1 MKDSNAMISE
11 KQFLEFKKRYDEF
24 EKKQQAEILEKF
36 KQDFHRFNSS
46 YQAVTGLADELDR
59 NEAPQFNVFS
69 ILDRGHLEVLTHTP
83 FLAELL
89 NPRGTHGQK
98 DLFLRCFLRKILKYS
113 PAEASDPNWHV
124 IKEYEYVDLRIF
136 NYSLRKAIFIEN
148 KIYTDAHSG
157 QLSRYFSLW
166 ENHYSKNGAF
176 IYLTPDGKAPNE
188 TGFDDLVYKKDEIM
202 KVLLCLS
209 YKEDICNWL
218 EETLFQIASPKVRE
232 TIIQYIDLIKKI

>member
-1 MKDSNAMISE
+1 MINE
-11 KQFLEFKKRYDEF
+11 KQFLKFKKRYDEF
-24 EKKQQAEILEKF
+24 EKKQRTEILEKF
-36 KQDFHRFNSS
+36 KQDFHRFNNS
-46 YQAVTGLADELDR
+46 YQAITGLADELDR
-59 NEAPQFNVFS
+59 NEAPEFNVFS

-98 DLFLRCFLRKILKYS
+98 GLFLRCFLRKILNYS
-113 PAEASDPNWHV
+113 PAEASDPNWYV

-136 NYSLRKAIFIEN
+136 NYSIRKAIFIEN

-166 ENHYSKNGAF
+166 KNHYFENGAF

-188 TGFDDLVYKKDEIM
+188 AGFDDLVWKKDEIM

-218 EETLFQIASPKVRE
+218 EETLFQIVSPKVRE